1 LSKSDIARKIL
12 TYLANHPDA
21 QDTID
26 GIVQWWLPEQE
37 IKYELGI
44 LKEIISEL
52 VREKI
57 LLVHKSTNS
66 RVHYRINRK
75 KYEEMQ
81 ALIKGMK
88 FGQGVPW

>member
-1 LSKSDIARKIL
+1 LSKSEIARKIL
-12 TYLANHPDA
+12 IYLANHPDA
-21 QDTID
+21 QDTLD
-26 GIVQWWLPEQE
+26 GIVHWWLPEQE
-37 IKYELGI
+37 IKYEVKI

-52 VREKI
+52 VEKEI
-57 LLVHKSTNS
+57 LLSHKSTNS

-88 FGQGVPW
+88 FGQGTP